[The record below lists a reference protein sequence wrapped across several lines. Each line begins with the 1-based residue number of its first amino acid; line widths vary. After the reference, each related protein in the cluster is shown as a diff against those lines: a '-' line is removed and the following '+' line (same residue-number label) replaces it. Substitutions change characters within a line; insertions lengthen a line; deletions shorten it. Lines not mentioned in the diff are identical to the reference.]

1 MKVLVVGSGGREHA
15 IVDALSRNPKIERI
29 YAAPG
34 NGGIAAQAEILPIP
48 VVDIEFLAE
57 YARRAKI
64 DLTFIGPEVP
74 LSLGVVDLFRQKGLK
89 VVGPTAEHAQLEA
102 SKIHAKRF
110 FKANGIPTAAFA
122 EFTSAQEAYRYLDT
136 VSAPIVIKAD
146 GLAAGKGV
154 VVAQTLEQARAAVHD
169 FMEARSMGDA
179 GTKLVIEEC
188 MTGEEASFLVF
199 ADGTAFH
206 PMVVSQDHKRRF
218 DGDEGPNTGGMGA
231 YSIDTILTKSQH
243 DAVISSII
251 RPTLSAAKTY
261 NGILYAGLMLTPAG
275 PKIIEYNCRFGD
287 PETQVILP
295 RLKTDLL
302 EIFMDMADH
311 RLASRSV
318 EWSSDVAATVVLVA
332 SGYPGKVE
340 NGKRNVLI
348 SGLDAAAKLDGV
360 RVYHAGTRLEDGHV
374 YTAGGRILNVTAR
387 GATLSQALDRAYA
400 AAEVIRFDGK
410 DYRKDIGKKGLAK
423 A

>member
-15 IVDALSRNPKIERI
+15 VVDALSRNSKIQQI

-34 NGGIAAQAEILPIP
+34 NGGIAAQAQLVPIAADNIHGL
-48 VVDIEFLAE
+48 VDF
-57 YARRAKI
+57 ARTRQT
-64 DLTFIGPEVP
+64 DLTFVGPEVP
-74 LSLGVVDLFRQKGLK
+74 LSMGIVDLFRRNRLK
-89 VVGPTAEHAQLEA
+89 VIGPTAEHAKLES

-110 FKANGIPTAAFA
+110 FKANKIPTAAFA
-122 EFTSAQEAYRYLDT
+122 ECSTAQEAYRYLET
-136 VSAPIVIKAD
+136 ATAPIVVKAD

-169 FMEARSMGDA
+169 FMETRSMGDA
-179 GTKLVIEEC
+179 GMKLVIEEF

-231 YSIDTILTKSQH
+231 YSTDTILTKEQH
-243 DAVISSII
+243 DAVLSSII
-251 RPTLSAAKTY
+251 RPTLEAARTY
-261 NGILYAGLMLTPAG
+261 MGILYAGLMLTPSG
-275 PKIIEYNCRFGD
+275 PKIIEYNARFGD

-295 RLKTDLL
+295 RLKSDLL
-302 EIFMDMADH
+302 EIFIDMAEH
-311 RLASRSV
+311 RLASRPV
-318 EWSSDVAATVVLVA
+318 EWSSDVSATVVLVA

-340 NGKRNVLI
+340 NGKRI
-348 SGLDAAAKLDGV
+348 EGLEAAGRLDGV
-360 RVYHAGTRLEDGHV
+360 RIYHAGTRLEDGKM

-400 AAEVIRFDGK
+400 AAEMIQFDGK

>member
-1 MKVLVVGSGGREHA
+1 VKVLVVGSGGREHA
-15 IVDALSRNPKIERI
+15 VVDAFTRNPKIQQI

-34 NGGIAAQAEILPIP
+34 NGGIAAQAQLVSIAADNIHAL
-48 VVDIEFLAE
+48 VDF
-57 YARRAKI
+57 ARNRQI

-74 LSLGVVDLFRQKGLK
+74 LSMGIVDLFRRNRLK
-89 VVGPTAEHAQLEA
+89 VIGPTAEHAKLES

-110 FKANGIPTAAFA
+110 FKANKIPSAAFF
-122 EFTSAQEAYRYLDT
+122 ECSSAQDAYRYLET
-136 VSAPIVIKAD
+136 ATAPIVVKAD

-154 VVAQTLEQARAAVHD
+154 VVAQTLEQARGAVHD
-169 FMEARSMGDA
+169 FMEDRSMGDA
-179 GTKLVIEEC
+179 GNRLVIEEF

-199 ADGTAFH
+199 ADGTAFR

-218 DGDEGPNTGGMGA
+218 DGDQGPNTGGMGA
-231 YSIDTILTKSQH
+231 YSIDTILTKEQH
-243 DAVISSII
+243 AEVIASII
-251 RPTLSAAKTY
+251 RPTLEAAKTY
-261 NGILYAGLMLTPAG
+261 TGILYAGLMLTPSG
-275 PKIIEYNCRFGD
+275 PKIIEYNARFGD

-302 EIFMDMADH
+302 EIFLDMADTS
-311 RLASRSV
+311 LGLRSI
-318 EWSSDVAATVVLVA
+318 EWSTEVAATVVLVA

-340 NGKRNVLI
+340 NGKRI
-348 SGLDAAAKLDGV
+348 EGLDAASRLDGV
-360 RVYHAGTRLEDGHV
+360 RIYHAGTRLEDGNV
-374 YTAGGRILNVTAR
+374 YTAGGRILNVTAC

-400 AAEVIRFDGK
+400 AVEMIHFDGK